1 MCSTLWCLRVCH
13 WVERHVC
20 ACACASLCVAR
31 SLNSFAFECMPIAVR
46 WKSKMKF
53 QKADE
58 PICLRWFSLSLRWL
72 LRPFFDLAWLRNGA
86 SVFKAFYTFTVTW
99 LTSIDVTLM
108 HTDTAEIWLNCG
120 SKLLIRPFCPIA
132 NSPASQRP
140 VMTMIQWFHKLH
152 IRLTISIGKL
162 PSRWGVE
169 CRCWVSGVICRI
181 HLEMCQHWKTQ
192 LSTIVVAF
200 FH

>member
-1 MCSTLWCLRVCH
+1 MCSTLWSLRVCD
-13 WVERHVC
+13 WLERHVY
-20 ACACASLCVAR
+20 ACASLCVAR

-58 PICLRWFSLSLRWL
+58 PICLRWFSLSLRWRWL

-132 NSPASQRP
+132 NSPACQRS

-152 IRLTISIGKL
+152 IRLTISIDKL

-169 CRCWVSGVICRI
+169 CPMSGVTCRI
-181 HLEMCQHWKTQ
+181 HLEMWQHWKTQ
-192 LSTIVVAF
+192 LLTIVVAF